1 MAVPIAIDAV
11 SPSRG
16 LFPHTRMGKRGFFM
30 NEKGSNHQLLKH
42 NNHTL
47 IKKYIYRH
55 SPISRV
61 EIAQQLGLTTA
72 TITGM
77 VHPMLSAGLL
87 RESAAATDKTKGAG
101 RPRMMLEFISESAY
115 ICGIDAG
122 PYRTVYILTD
132 LRGNTLAVRHTDH
145 PVDEYHITLERFS
158 QQIPDF
164 LAEAGV
170 PREKLLGVGICLPGM
185 IDGSADKIYD
195 IFLDGWTEHS
205 LSAELGAR
213 LGLKVEV
220 ENNVRARAISADLFD
235 RTVHMEPFAYFYV
248 SLGVACQMII
258 DGKVLY
264 GQSAAAGEIGHTV
277 VQRSGPVC
285 PTCGNRG
292 CLEALTGERAI
303 LQQCRDIMATDT
315 PTVLKTLCAEP
326 QALTMDQVLTAQELG
341 DAAVGQVIEDAIEY
355 LGIALANTI
364 NLISPRAVVLEGRIL
379 SSPKNQARMLQ
390 TVEQYMF
397 HIHSGM
403 TSFRFLPDDP
413 DRGARAAAAVVVKE
427 FLNRSP

>member
-1 MAVPIAIDAV
+1 
-11 SPSRG
+11 
-16 LFPHTRMGKRGFFM
+16 M
-30 NEKGSNHQLLKH
+30 NEKGSNHQLLKQ
-42 NNHTL
+42 NNHNL
-47 IKKYIYRH
+47 IKKYIYRN

-77 VHPMLSAGLL
+77 VNPMISAGLL
-87 RESAAATDKTKGAG
+87 RETVAPSEEAKSAG
-101 RPRMMLEFISESAY
+101 RPRMMLEFVPEAY
-115 ICGIDAG
+115 YVCGVDVG
-122 PYRTVYILTD
+122 VYRTSYMLTD
-132 LRGNTLAVRHTDH
+132 IRGNIVAVRDTNQ
-145 PVDEYHITLERFS
+145 PLDEYQAALERLS
-158 QQIPDF
+158 QEIPAF
-164 LAEAGV
+164 LAAADI
-170 PREKLLGVGICLPGM
+170 PREKMLGVGICLPGM

-195 IFLDGWTEHS
+195 IFYEGWTEHN
-205 LSAELGAR
+205 LCADLGQR

-220 ENNVRARAISADLFD
+220 ENNVRARAISAELFD
-235 RTVHMEPFAYFYV
+235 RMVKAEPFAYFFV
-248 SLGVACQMII
+248 SFGVACQMII

-277 VQRSGPVC
+277 VQRNGPVC

-315 PTVLKTLCAEP
+315 PTILKELYKDP
-326 QALTMDQVLTAQELG
+326 QSLTMEQVLMAQEMG
-341 DAAVGQVIEDAIEY
+341 DLAVGHIIEDAIEY

-379 SSPKNQARMLQ
+379 STPKNQERMLR

-403 TSFRFLPDDP
+403 IDFTFLPYDP
-413 DRGARAAAAVVVKE
+413 SRGARAAAAVVVKE
-427 FLNRSP
+427 FLSRPL